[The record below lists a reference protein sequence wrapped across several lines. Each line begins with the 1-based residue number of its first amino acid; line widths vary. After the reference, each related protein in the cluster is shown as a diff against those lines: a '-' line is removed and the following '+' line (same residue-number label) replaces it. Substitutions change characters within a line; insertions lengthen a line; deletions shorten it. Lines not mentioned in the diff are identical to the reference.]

1 MDSSAWLVRLYDA
14 YFFSRGC
21 DSYFL
26 DSLLLM
32 IRRANLAIS
41 KLSLAVIQK
50 IVLAFVM
57 DAEANVEVGLQFLGL
72 VLVK

>member
-1 MDSSAWLVRLYDA
+1 
-14 YFFSRGC
+14 
-21 DSYFL
+21 
-26 DSLLLM
+26 M
-32 IRRANLAIS
+32 IRRTNLAIS